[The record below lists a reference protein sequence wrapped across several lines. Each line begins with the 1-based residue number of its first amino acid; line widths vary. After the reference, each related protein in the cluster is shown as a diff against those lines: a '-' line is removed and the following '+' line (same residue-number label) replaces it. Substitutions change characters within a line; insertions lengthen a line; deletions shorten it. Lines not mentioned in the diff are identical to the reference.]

1 MLKRSKQARGVI
13 AGPCTLRLVGLQHQ
27 FYLVPRGLERRSTK
41 GFHIALS
48 VADAEASAHNYS
60 QRLGCRPDL
69 PISGKYALWRTDA
82 VSLSIR
88 KVGHEEGGLAGGMG
102 RAMWSG
108 VTMLSSS
115 DHLDGVLCRLSLLVR
130 FASESICFR
139 ALS

>member
-1 MLKRSKQARGVI
+1 LFDLV
-13 AGPCTLRLVGLQHQ
+13 PCGLVVSETN
-27 FYLVPRGLERRSTK
+27 FCLVPRGFERRSTK

-48 VADAEASAHNYS
+48 VADAEASAHNYL
-60 QRLGCRPDL
+60 QRLGCRPGL
-69 PISGKYALWRTDA
+69 PISGKYALWCTDA
-82 VSLSIR
+82 VNLSIR
-88 KVGHEEGGLAGGMG
+88 KVGHEEGRLAGGMG
-102 RAMWSG
+102 RAMWSS